1 MFAWHKQNSDIFC
14 DALFIIVFYFQRS
27 STEISVTGKDPEE
40 SWYISLKSLKIFQRG
55 RTTEQAKKETRTQ
68 EENRKLS

>member
-1 MFAWHKQNSDIFC
+1 MFAGHKQNSDIFC
-14 DALFIIVFYFQRS
+14 DTLFIIVFYFQRS

-55 RTTEQAKKETRTQ
+55 RTTQ
-68 EENRKLS
+68 